1 MKKSELKDYIK
12 EIILA
17 ELAEVTIV
25 GPKTE
30 PTDVEDI
37 VKQEKTDRSTVQAA
51 IQKAKNTNQPVGVAE
66 SEDEE
71 PTQADIQKEK
81 SLTKAQT
88 EWAKITKELKSNV
101 SKIKDIISK
110 KPADRTKADEDLL
123 TKMKELTKRKNQL
136 KSKFSELDDEN

>member
-1 MKKSELKDYIK
+1 MKRSELKEYIK

-17 ELAEVTIV
+17 ELEENEAYNIV
-25 GPKTE
+25 GKTGKIAVQSF
-30 PTDVEDI
+30 PNSTSANSFKSNNINVASI
-37 VKQEKTDRSTVQAA
+37 EKLEET
-51 IQKAKNTNQPVGVAE
+51 
-66 SEDEE
+66 EDEE

>member
-1 MKKSELKDYIK
+1 MKKSELKEYIK

-17 ELAEVTIV
+17 ELTVTSD
-25 GPKTE
+25 KDTAKKL
-30 PTDVEDI
+30 TDQGLSVTFDP
-37 VKQEKTDRSTVQAA
+37 
-51 IQKAKNTNQPVGVAE
+51 KAKPVSE

>member
-1 MKKSELKDYIK
+1 MKKSELKEYIK

-17 ELAEVTIV
+17 ELTVTSD
-25 GPKTE
+25 KDTAKKL
-30 PTDVEDI
+30 TD
-37 VKQEKTDRSTVQAA
+37 QGRSVTFDP
-51 IQKAKNTNQPVGVAE
+51 KAKPVSE

-88 EWAKITKELKSNV
+88 EWTKITKELKSNV

>member
-17 ELAEVTIV
+17 ELEENEAYKVMGRTGET
-25 GPKTE
+25 
-30 PTDVEDI
+30 
-37 VKQEKTDRSTVQAA
+37 TVQSFANSTSA
-51 IQKAKNTNQPVGVAE
+51 NEFKSKNPNIASIKKLEET
-66 SEDEE
+66 EDEE

-88 EWAKITKELKSNV
+88 EWTKITKELKSNV

-110 KPADRTKADEDLL
+110 KPADRTKVDEDLL

>member
-1 MKKSELKDYIK
+1 MKKSELKEYIK

-17 ELAEVTIV
+17 ELTVTSD
-25 GPKTE
+25 KDTAKKL
-30 PTDVEDI
+30 TDQGLSVTFDP
-37 VKQEKTDRSTVQAA
+37 
-51 IQKAKNTNQPVGVAE
+51 KAKPVSE

-88 EWAKITKELKSNV
+88 EWTKITKELKSNV

-136 KSKFSELDDEN
+136 KSKFSELGDEN

>member
-1 MKKSELKDYIK
+1 MKKSELKEYIK

-17 ELAEVTIV
+17 ELTVTSD
-25 GPKTE
+25 KDTAKKL
-30 PTDVEDI
+30 TDQGLSVTFDP
-37 VKQEKTDRSTVQAA
+37 
-51 IQKAKNTNQPVGVAE
+51 KAKPVSE

-88 EWAKITKELKSNV
+88 EWTKITKELKSNV

>member
-1 MKKSELKDYIK
+1 MKKSELKEYIK

-17 ELAEVTIV
+17 ELEENEAYKVMGRTGETAVQSF
-25 GPKTE
+25 PN
-30 PTDVEDI
+30 
-37 VKQEKTDRSTVQAA
+37 STSANKFKSENPNIA
-51 IQKAKNTNQPVGVAE
+51 SIKKLEET
-66 SEDEE
+66 EDEE

-88 EWAKITKELKSNV
+88 EWTKITKELKSNV

>member
-17 ELAEVTIV
+17 ELTVTSD
-25 GPKTE
+25 KDTAKKL
-30 PTDVEDI
+30 TDQGLSVTFDP
-37 VKQEKTDRSTVQAA
+37 
-51 IQKAKNTNQPVGVAE
+51 KAKPVSE

-88 EWAKITKELKSNV
+88 EWTKITKELKSNV

>member
-17 ELAEVTIV
+17 ELEENEAYNIV
-25 GPKTE
+25 GKTGKIE
-30 PTDVEDI
+30 ET
-37 VKQEKTDRSTVQAA
+37 
-51 IQKAKNTNQPVGVAE
+51 
-66 SEDEE
+66 EDEE

-88 EWAKITKELKSNV
+88 EWTKITKELKSNV

-110 KPADRTKADEDLL
+110 KPVDRTKADEDLL

>member
-1 MKKSELKDYIK
+1 MKKSELKEYIK

-17 ELAEVTIV
+17 ELEITASPDEIKSLQSLKSGDKVTIRE
-25 GPKTE
+25 T
-30 PTDVEDI
+30 
-37 VKQEKTDRSTVQAA
+37 
-51 IQKAKNTNQPVGVAE
+51 
-66 SEDEE
+66 EDEE

-88 EWAKITKELKSNV
+88 EWTKITKELKSNV

-110 KPADRTKADEDLL
+110 KPADRTKADEALL

>member
-17 ELAEVTIV
+17 ELEENEAFKVMGRTGETAVQSFA
-25 GPKTE
+25 
-30 PTDVEDI
+30 D
-37 VKQEKTDRSTVQAA
+37 STSANKFKSENPNIA
-51 IQKAKNTNQPVGVAE
+51 SIKKLEET
-66 SEDEE
+66 EDEE

-88 EWAKITKELKSNV
+88 EWTKITKELKSNV

-110 KPADRTKADEDLL
+110 KPADRTKADEALL

>member
-1 MKKSELKDYIK
+1 MKKSELKEYIK

-17 ELAEVTIV
+17 ELTVTSDKDTAKKLTDQGLSV
-25 GPKTE
+25 TFGPK
-30 PTDVEDI
+30 
-37 VKQEKTDRSTVQAA
+37 
-51 IQKAKNTNQPVGVAE
+51 AKPVSE

>member
-17 ELAEVTIV
+17 ELTVTN
-25 GPKTE
+25 
-30 PTDVEDI
+30 D
-37 VKQEKTDRSTVQAA
+37 EKTAQQLMSQGNKVTYDPN
-51 IQKAKNTNQPVGVAE
+51 AKPAVSE

-71 PTQADIQKEK
+71 PTEADIQKEK

-88 EWAKITKELKSNV
+88 EWTKITKELKSNV

-110 KPADRTKADEDLL
+110 KPADRTKADEALL

>member
-17 ELAEVTIV
+17 ELTVTSD
-25 GPKTE
+25 KDTAKKL
-30 PTDVEDI
+30 TDQGLSVTFDP
-37 VKQEKTDRSTVQAA
+37 
-51 IQKAKNTNQPVGVAE
+51 KAKPVSE